1 MTAIILH
8 TSNFTFG
15 LFFNCSGHFAKTR
28 QLVNKRMQNLG
39 NAIRLNA
46 DGPSASAFANTQP
59 VTQPVPL
66 HHGEQSE
73 VTLRTDK
80 SQTA

>member
-1 MTAIILH
+1 MTAITSHLACFSIAVVIL
-8 TSNFTFG
+8 
-15 LFFNCSGHFAKTR
+15 R

-39 NAIRLNA
+39 NAIRLNT

-59 VTQPVPL
+59 VTQPAPL